1 MRWRAVLVLATAMA
15 VALVGVG
22 GLAWAASGDTVADRV
37 LGQVDFTSKLCNKGA
52 NQPGSGRL
60 CAPSDAAVGPGGRL
74 FVADTGNNRVLSW
87 PSASSFT
94 NGEQAD
100 LVIGQADFTS
110 GKCNKNTN
118 QPSAAKLC
126 QPYDV
131 AVDGAGNLYVADQE
145 NSRVLQYMP
154 PLATNMQ
161 ASKVFG
167 QADFTSGKCNK
178 NTNQPSAGKLCGPYG
193 VGVDSAGNLY
203 VADTS
208 NNRVLQYTPPLATNM
223 QASKVLGQTNFTS
236 REANQGRS
244 APSSHTLFRPFGVVT
259 DGSGNLYVADF
270 KNHRGLEYDAP
281 LTSGMAAARVFG
293 QGGSFATNSC
303 NKGGVSASSLCF
315 PTEVAVDSG
324 GNLYAV
330 DSGNNRMLAYNAPLT
345 TDTAADQVFGQ
356 GGSFLSNTCN
366 NGGVSASSLC
376 GAEGVGVDGADNLYV
391 GDYANNRVLGYDDPI
406 P

>member
-52 NQPGSGRL
+52 NQPGPGRL
-60 CAPSDAAVGPGGRL
+60 CAPSDAAVNPSGRL
-74 FVADTGNNRVLSW
+74 FVTDTGNNRVLSW

-131 AVDGAGNLYVADQE
+131 AVDSAGNLYVADQE
-145 NSRVLQYMP
+145 NSRVLQYM
-154 PLATNMQ
+154 
-161 ASKVFG
+161 
-167 QADFTSGKCNK
+167 
-178 NTNQPSAGKLCGPYG
+178 
-193 VGVDSAGNLY
+193 
-203 VADTS
+203 
-208 NNRVLQYTPPLATNM
+208 PPLATNM

-244 APSSHTLFRPFGVVT
+244 APSSHTLFRPFGVVA

-270 KNHRGLEYDAP
+270 KNHRVLEYDAP

-330 DSGNNRMLAYNAPLT
+330 DSGNNRMLGYNAPLT
-345 TDTAADQVFGQ
+345 IDTTADQVFGQ